1 MSTNI
6 VPPFPVFTDST
17 GAPLDNGF
25 VYVGTANLNPVSN
38 PIAVYWD
45 AALTVVAAQPIRTI
59 NGYLS
64 QSGSPGTLF
73 SAVDYSITVKDS
85 TGVQVFTAPDSARA
99 GLGSIVLTATE
110 SLTASA
116 GSSIILQDGST
127 MTVGTATGTPV
138 TVTMASNAR
147 IVGNVLP
154 NVTGTQSL
162 GSAARR
168 WIVEASALNVGA
180 SVLFPAAGGGT
191 VGTDALS
198 LASVVSDDVHATTI
212 TAYQD
217 QKEPLTPTDVLRLN
231 QQSVVAA
238 CGRVSSANAI
248 GTNHKNITSSTGG
261 GGTGVYD
268 VLLDEA
274 IEDDAVIVAT
284 STAVGT
290 DLQVRS
296 QIITSGTVIRFSC
309 YQGGVL
315 TDMNF
320 SFIAVGRPRGGVA
333 NPIL

>member
-162 GSAARR
+162 GSTARK
-168 WIVEASALNVGA
+168 WDAQLDTA
-180 SVLFPAAGGGT
+180 T
-191 VGTDALS
+191 VTT
-198 LASVVSDDVHATTI
+198 VSATTVNGATVAGYSDATEAA
-212 TAYQD
+212 TARD
-217 QKEPLTPTDVLRLN
+217 TVALN
-231 QQSVVAA
+231 QQKNLIA
-238 CGRVSSANAI
+238 CGKI
-248 GTNHKNITSSTGG
+248 SSTGAISTNHYNVESTAVVA
-261 GGTGVYD
+261 TGERRVTF
-268 VLLDEA
+268 DEA
-274 IEDDAVIVAT
+274 VEDDAVVFCTSQAITYDTYITGAVAAGGASMIVYQFNA
-284 STAVGT
+284 AGAAT
-290 DLQVRS
+290 DL
-296 QIITSGTVIRFSC
+296 
-309 YQGGVL
+309 
-315 TDMNF
+315 NF
-320 SFIAVGRPRGGVA
+320 SFVVFGRPRGGVTQ
-333 NPIL
+333 P